1 MTLRDPDR
9 GSALPAA
16 LLVVA
21 VAAVA
26 AASLATLARTE
37 VLLARNRVSAVRA
50 LSAADGCVAN
60 VVSALPIGWGFD
72 ALLLGADG
80 AGGTADDGVTS
91 APSGCTAVFRPAPDP
106 AHALLNVEAT
116 AGEGRRALDAVVGRA
131 AEPAVPALLWLSDA
145 ATLGDVTGSLTLS
158 GADPVRPGA
167 PRAPIAAPGDPA
179 LLDTWLAAHT
189 GGVVIQAPASAPFHA
204 PAPPLA
210 ELARRARAAG
220 ALPGGTL
227 VPAGTPPLALTLIPG
242 DLAIDSAA
250 SGRGLLLVDGLLDIA
265 GTFEFSGVVVASAG
279 IRVASGARL
288 DVAGAIWLGNGA
300 TLTVEGDAHVAADGA
315 ALDAADGLLRLP
327 RRAVVSGMRDAS

>member
-1 MTLRDPDR
+1 MTPRDAAR

-21 VAAVA
+21 VAAVT

-60 VVSALPIGWGFD
+60 VVSALPAGWEFD
-72 ALLLGADG
+72 ALFLGPDG
-80 AGGTADDGVTS
+80 AAGTADDGATS
-91 APSGCTAVFRPAPDP
+91 TPPGCAAVFRPAPDP
-106 AHALLNVEAT
+106 SHALLDVEAT
-116 AGEGRRALDAVVGRA
+116 AGEGRRAVDAVVGRA

-145 ATLGDVTGSLTLS
+145 ATLGDVAGSLTLS
-158 GADPVRPGA
+158 GVDPVRPGA
-167 PRAPIAAPGDPA
+167 PRSPIAAPGDPA
-179 LLDTWLAAHT
+179 VLDAWLAAHT
-189 GGVVIQAPASAPFHA
+189 GEVAVQAPAAAPLHA
-204 PAPPLA
+204 PVPPLA
-210 ELARRARAAG
+210 ELATRARAAG

-227 VPAGTPPLALTLIPG
+227 VPAGIPPLALTFIAG

-250 SGRGLLLVDGLLDIA
+250 SGRGLLFVDGLLDIA

-288 DVAGAIWLGNGA
+288 DVAGAVWLGSGA
-300 TLTVEGDAHVAADGA
+300 TLTVDGDAHLAADGT
-315 ALDAADGLLRLP
+315 ALDDADGLLRLP

>member
-1 MTLRDPDR
+1 MTRRHPDR

-16 LLVVA
+16 LLVVT

-50 LSAADGCVAN
+50 LSAADGCVAS
-60 VVSALPIGWGFD
+60 VVSALPAGWGFE
-72 ALLLGADG
+72 ALLLGPDG
-80 AGGTADDGVTS
+80 ASGTADDGATS
-91 APSGCTAVFRPAPDP
+91 APSGCAAAFRPAPDP
-106 AHALLNVEAT
+106 ARALLNVEAT

-131 AEPAVPALLWLSDA
+131 AEPAIPALLWLSEA
-145 ATLGDVTGSLTLS
+145 GTLGDVAGSLTFS

-179 LLDTWLAAHT
+179 LLDAWLAAHT
-189 GGVVIQAPASAPFHA
+189 GGVAVQSPAMAPFRA

-210 ELARRARAAG
+210 ELATRARAAG
-220 ALPGGTL
+220 ALPSGTL
-227 VPAGTPPLALTLIPG
+227 VSAGTPPLALTLVTG
-242 DLAIDSAA
+242 DLAIGSAA
-250 SGRGLLLVDGLLDIA
+250 SGRGLLFVDGLLDIT

-288 DVAGAIWLGNGA
+288 EIAGAVWLGNWA
-300 TLTVEGDAHVAADGA
+300 TLMVDGDAHVAADGA

-327 RRAVVSGMRDAS
+327 RRAVVGGMRDAS